1 MHLWQ
6 LRAAAKYT
14 AVQRDPSRRILHAW
28 RALAT
33 HRQAAVRAHKDCKD
47 QKRRQILDLLA
58 KAAGCAH
65 RHDQRGLYRVVRQL
79 APWKPRTKV
88 LLKGEGGALLNHE
101 QEHAILV
108 EHSRHLFAPRQL
120 PPDRAGVQLPL
131 FFTVEEVEAQLRL
144 TKVGR
149 AVPPGIAPAAAW
161 QLAAADVAPLLQKAL
176 QTGAVANEAL
186 PSKWTDAWVVW
197 LPKQGKAP
205 SHPTALRPIG
215 LMRPEAKCLAA
226 LLRGRI
232 YEHIRPQ
239 LLWVPQFA
247 YLPGRDLHDALAW
260 VHEWIARFRVN
271 IAVAAPDRFAKK
283 ERQRQGTDRNLCV
296 GGAILSLDLKQ
307 AFDRVDRAALVQA
320 LQRLGTPDDLVA
332 AVIAIHDTSAY
343 HIEDDFRSSEIRTT
357 RGIRQGCKL
366 APLLW
371 VAISTTILHDLR
383 DALSGP
389 KRQGTTFADDTLC
402 QWMIDTPEDVTQLD
416 SFLGRVLEVIVKSSA

>member
-1 MHLWQ
+1 M
-6 LRAAAKYT
+6 
-14 AVQRDPSRRILHAW
+14 
-28 RALAT
+28 
-33 HRQAAVRAHKDCKD
+33 
-47 QKRRQILDLLA
+47 
-58 KAAGCAH
+58 
-65 RHDQRGLYRVVRQL
+65 
-79 APWKPRTKV
+79 APWKPHTKI
-88 LLKGEGGALLNHE
+88 LLKGEGGALLNHA
-101 QEHAILV
+101 QEHAALV
-108 EHSRHLFAPRQL
+108 EHGRQLFAPRQP
-120 PPDRAGVQLPL
+120 PPDRTGVQLPL
-131 FFTVEEVEAQLRL
+131 IFTVEEVEAQLRL

-161 QLAAADVAPLLQKAL
+161 KLAATAVAPLLQRAL
-176 QTGAVANEAL
+176 QTGAIANAAL
-186 PSKWTDAWVVW
+186 PSKWTDAWIVW

-215 LMRPEAKCLAA
+215 LMHPEAKCLAA

-247 YLPGRDLHDALAW
+247 YLPGRDLHDALAR

-320 LQRLGTPDDLVA
+320 LRRLGTPDDLVA

-371 VAISTTILHDLR
+371 W
-383 DALSGP
+383 P
-389 KRQGTTFADDTLC
+389 Y
-402 QWMIDTPEDVTQLD
+402 QLP
-416 SFLGRVLEVIVKSSA
+416 SYMT

>member
-1 MHLWQ
+1 M
-6 LRAAAKYT
+6 
-14 AVQRDPSRRILHAW
+14 
-28 RALAT
+28 
-33 HRQAAVRAHKDCKD
+33 
-47 QKRRQILDLLA
+47 
-58 KAAGCAH
+58 
-65 RHDQRGLYRVVRQL
+65 
-79 APWKPRTKV
+79 
-88 LLKGEGGALLNHE
+88 
-101 QEHAILV
+101 

-120 PPDRAGVQLPL
+120 PPDRTGVQLPL
-131 FFTVEEVEAQLRL
+131 IFTVEEVEAQLRL

-161 QLAAADVAPLLQKAL
+161 QLAATDVAPLLQKAL

-186 PSKWTDAWVVW
+186 PSKWTDAWIVW

-215 LMRPEAKCLAA
+215 LMHPEAKCLAA

-247 YLPGRDLHDALAW
+247 YLPGRDLHDALAR

-271 IAVAAPDRFAKK
+271 IAVAAPDRFAKR

-320 LQRLGTPDDLVA
+320 LRRLGTPDDLVA

-343 HIEDDFRSSEIRTT
+343 RIEDDFRSSEIRTT

-383 DALSGP
+383 DALYRASPKSAGP
-389 KRQGTTFADDTLC
+389 GGTSRSKALHQCSTKAGSIGELTARKARLLFRLATSVVYLGTHLTLEGGGKAVVQHRLAEARDREAKIKRAVQSRRLLGLQHRIRIWQADL
-402 QWMIDTPEDVTQLD
+402 
-416 SFLGRVLEVIVKSSA
+416 LGHQCPVRYSSHWPLFHWGGRAPPVVS